1 MDVKDNEDRRLIYQ
15 TYEGVI
21 DMITSRN
28 EDDFKLAL
36 SIIEENIGDETLPL
50 LFFWKHCSNKQKEQ
64 WLKEFNTSAA
74 KAQHAVDT
82 IGSTATRI
90 YNYYKEQN
98 CTDFEK
104 AFIQKNIS
112 RFMFKVL
119 TSYGYSYIDDM
130 EITLKW

>member
-36 SIIEENIGDETLPL
+36 SIIEENIGEETLPL
-50 LFFWKHCSNKQKEQ
+50 LFFWKHCSNKQKQQ
-64 WLKEFNTSAA
+64 WIEEYKESAG
-74 KAQHAVDT
+74 KAQQAVDT

-119 TSYGYSYIDDM
+119 SSYGYSYIDDM